1 MVRTV
6 TRGVNG
12 SDCPIGTGNN
22 VAVAGIRQV
31 RTRCLRLPSLTLRVI
46 RRTFRTALAL
56 VPRCMQKS
64 RLGHLGHPPGPPH
77 VDRIHKRSLLSF
89 L

>member
-12 SDCPIGTGNN
+12 FDCPIGTGNN
-22 VAVAGIRQV
+22 VAVALGIRQV

-46 RRTFRTALAL
+46 RRTLFCTALAL
-56 VPRCMQKS
+56 VRRCMQKS
-64 RLGHLGHPPGPPH
+64 RLGHLGHPPGPPR
-77 VDRIHKRSLLSF
+77 VDRIHMR
-89 L
+89 